1 MRQQRFREGRS
12 LNREGEASERGTGLA
27 LVAIVIIFGALAWGA
42 DFARNAPGWVFL
54 VVDFFLLALL
64 LVPTLRLQ
72 QMLLGGRDW
81 GLLRWWGVG
90 AGLLLALDVATAPAV
105 PQGAV
110 PIFGTLLAYVVSYAI
125 LFAATV
131 GASPGRVLT
140 RKGRDA
146 DPEGWRRFLP
156 AVPLLI
162 GTFAAYAGGSGIF
175 YALDLTAIRSISE
188 ATEVASRE
196 GVTGPVEALCVGAVK
211 PEYFAQVSQIIPLL
225 LVALGLER
233 RFFERLMREPV
244 QRALTIFTVLLL
256 CAGEAVA
263 ITALP
268 GGNQGCG
275 RVLTYGQE
283 YGAFSL
289 TLSAC
294 FIALATLAWAL
305 VAPEPRDMVRPP
317 PEQSAQRSA
326 IDSYQGET
334 WMLDSPAGVC
344 AGQVLFEYPATSVLF
359 SKKQLA
365 LGVNGAKR

>member
-1 MRQQRFREGRS
+1 
-12 LNREGEASERGTGLA
+12 LNSGDDTTRRGTGLA
-27 LVAIVIIFGALAWGA
+27 LLAIVIIFGALAWGA
-42 DFARNAPGWVFL
+42 DFAPNVSLWVFL

-72 QMLLGGRDW
+72 QLLLGGRDW

-90 AGLLLALDVATAPAV
+90 AGLLLALDVSVAV
-105 PQGAV
+105 AIPQGAG
-110 PIFGTLLAYVVSYAI
+110 PIFGNLLAYVVSYAI
-125 LFAATV
+125 LFAAAV
-131 GASPGRVLT
+131 GASPWRVLT
-140 RKGRDA
+140 RKGRA
-146 DPEGWRRFLP
+146 SDPEGWRRFLP

-162 GTFAAYAGGSGIF
+162 GTYAAYAGGSGIF
-175 YALDLTAIRSISE
+175 YGLDLTAVRSITE
-188 ATEVASRE
+188 ATQVARRP

-263 ITALP
+263 ITMLP

-275 RVLTYGQE
+275 RVLPYRLE
-283 YGAFSL
+283 YAAFMV

-294 FIALATLAWAL
+294 FIALATLLWAL
-305 VAPEPRDMVRPP
+305 VAASPPRDGDRP
-317 PEQSAQRSA
+317 SAAPQ
-326 IDSYQGET
+326 DHG
-334 WMLDSPAGVC
+334 
-344 AGQVLFEYPATSVLF
+344 
-359 SKKQLA
+359 
-365 LGVNGAKR
+365 